1 MKQVVKRLVFISQKL
16 LEIFF
21 KNLNDRPGDLE
32 QLEKMERSLLSY
44 KDQRGLTPLHKV
56 RGSSLHLLCYKDQR
70 DITPLHKVRRST
82 LYLLSY
88 KDQRDI
94 TPLHK
99 VRGSPYTC
107 SATCTRT
114 NGTSPRYTR

>member
-56 RGSSLHLLCYKDQR
+56 RGSN
-70 DITPLHKVRRST
+70 
-82 LYLLSY
+82 
-88 KDQRDI
+88 
-94 TPLHK
+94 
-99 VRGSPYTC
+99 YTC
-107 SATCTRT
+107 SATRT
-114 NGTSPRYTR
+114 SGVSPATQGERV